1 MDRLVIVQFAGD
13 YRETYRSLQGGGAE
27 TYYAQRHSVD
37 AVAKLAVGGREVVT
51 ICCTALQAYDDVL
64 APGVRAIGVRAGERD
79 ADHAAVWRQVE
90 HCRPTHLVLRSPF
103 RHLLWRAR
111 LRRIPVL
118 LTIADSFGR
127 ERLIDRLRLALLVR
141 LMNGPTVEAI
151 CNHGRRS
158 ASALLELG
166 ADARRV
172 AAWDWPHRLRPHDA
186 APKSA
191 PHGRPWTLFFAGAII
206 ESKGVGDVIRALA
219 ELRRRGLE
227 VRADLAGSGEIDRF
241 SALATHEGVADR
253 IRFLGRCPHSEVI
266 ERMRVAD
273 LVLVPS
279 RHEYPEGFPM
289 TLFEALATRTP
300 IVASDHPMF
309 VHSMV
314 DRRTAMVFAAGD
326 ARAMADRIVALRD
339 EAGLY
344 AQLSQA
350 AVQTWEQLQVPVE
363 WSELLRAWFLGPR
376 SDFEAL
382 LEAGRVDLAAHR
394 RVV

>member
-1 MDRLVIVQFAGD
+1 MSRLVIVQFAGD
-13 YRETYRSLQGGGAE
+13 YRETYRSLQSGGAE

-37 AVAKLAVGGREVVT
+37 AVAGLAVGGREVAT
-51 ICCTALQAYDDVL
+51 ICCTAAQPYDEML
-64 APGVRAIGVRAGERD
+64 APGVRAIGVPAGARD
-79 ADHAAVWRQVE
+79 ADHAAVWQQVE
-90 HCRPTHLVLRSPF
+90 RCRPTHLVLRSPF

-118 LTIADSFGR
+118 LTIADSFSR
-127 ERLIDRLRLALLVR
+127 DRLIDRARLALLVR

-158 ASALLELG
+158 AAALLELG

-172 AAWDWPHRLRPHDA
+172 SAWDWPHRLRPHDA
-186 APKSA
+186 TAKTAPER
-191 PHGRPWTLFFAGAII
+191 RPWTLFFAGAII
-206 ESKGVGDVIRALA
+206 ESKGVGDVIRAVAALG
-219 ELRRRGLE
+219 RRGFE
-227 VRADLAGSGEIDRF
+227 VQADLAGSGEVERF
-241 SALATHEGVADR
+241 RALAASEGVTDR
-253 IRFLGRCPHSEVI
+253 VRFLGRRPHSEVM
-266 ERMRVAD
+266 ERMRSSDV
-273 LVLVPS
+273 VLVPS

-314 DRRTAMVFAAGD
+314 DRRSAMVFAAGD
-326 ARAMADRIVALRD
+326 ADALAERILALRD

-344 AQLSQA
+344 ARLSQA
-350 AVQTWEQLQVPVE
+350 AVDTWERLQVPVE

-376 SDFEAL
+376 SAFDAL
-382 LEAGRVDLAAHR
+382 LDAGRRDLAAHR
-394 RVV
+394 RAT